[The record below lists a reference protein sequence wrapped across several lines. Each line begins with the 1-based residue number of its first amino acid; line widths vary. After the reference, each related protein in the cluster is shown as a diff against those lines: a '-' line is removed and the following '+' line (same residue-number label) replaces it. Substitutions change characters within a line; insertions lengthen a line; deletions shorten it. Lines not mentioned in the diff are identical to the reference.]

1 MKKDDKKTQL
11 IMKQIEKKTE
21 QKIVSNI
28 ATGKITNPIS
38 EKDEKKQEQ
47 NQDILLTLMT
57 EGARE
62 FREQTG
68 QGMTYGEMRQMYG

>member
-1 MKKDDKKTQL
+1 MKRDEKKKL

-21 QKIVSNI
+21 QKIALNI
-28 ATGKITNPIS
+28 AAGKITNPIL
-38 EKDEKKQEQ
+38 EKDSNKKEK
-47 NQDILLTLMT
+47 NQDILLTLMS

-68 QGMTYGEMRQMYG
+68 RAMSYGEMRQMYG